1 MQTISTHMPASRRTD
16 PETSH
21 IAAARA
27 VGFVE
32 THAKK
37 ILAALA
43 DGHEHT
49 AGEIGAA
56 CGLTVVQV
64 DRRMH
69 ELEKDGKVVRYKSRF
84 CRQTGT
90 AMQTWRL
97 S

>member
-1 MQTISTHMPASRRTD
+1 MTISPAARRTD

-27 VGFVE
+27 AGFVE
-32 THAKK
+32 THAAK

-43 DGHEHT
+43 DLQEHT
-49 AGEIGAA
+49 AGEIGAV

-69 ELEKDGKVVRYKSRF
+69 ELEKAGKVTRYKSRF
-84 CRQTGT
+84 CRATGAT
-90 AMQTWRL
+90 MQTWRIGQ
-97 S
+97 